1 MGASGPVSDDGQVWR
16 YLMAGN
22 ERFRT
27 GHPQPRDLVRER
39 ETVAEAQHP
48 KAIVLACCDSRVAPE
63 IIFDQRL
70 GDLFVVRA
78 AGNVADKLAIGSIE
92 YAAEHLG
99 CAVLVVMGHLHCG
112 AVKAACSGTKVT
124 SPNMKAVVKWIR
136 QAYVLAAAENSTP
149 DLRDVEKLT
158 VAISVQEIVNR
169 SEVLYRLAEGGKLSV
184 IPAYYHLDTGTVER
198 L

>member
-1 MGASGPVSDDGQVWR
+1 MGANGPVSDAGQIWSD
-16 YLMAGN
+16 LMAGN
-22 ERFRT
+22 ERFRS

-78 AGNVADKLAIGSIE
+78 AGNGADALGIGSIE

-99 CAVLVVMGHLHCG
+99 CAVLVVMGHLDCG
-112 AVKAACSGTKVT
+112 AVKAACSGAKVT
-124 SPNMKAVVKWIR
+124 SPNMKAVVKRIR
-136 QAYVLAAAENSTP
+136 QACVLAAAERSTP
-149 DLRDVEKLT
+149 DLRDAEKFT
-158 VAISVQEIVNR
+158 VAITVQEIVNR
-169 SEVLYRLAEGGKLSV
+169 SEVLYRLAEGSKLSV
-184 IPAYYHLDTGTVER
+184 IPAYYHVDTGTVER

>member
-1 MGASGPVSDDGQVWR
+1 MTAEEIWKDLV
-16 YLMAGN
+16 AGN

-27 GHPQPRDLVRER
+27 GQPQPRDLVGER
-39 ETVAEAQHP
+39 KSVAQAQHP
-48 KAIVLACCDSRVAPE
+48 KATILACCDSRVAPE
-63 IIFDQRL
+63 IIFDQKL
-70 GDLFVVRA
+70 GDVFVVRA
-78 AGNVADKLAIGSIE
+78 AGCTADALGIGSIE
-92 YAAEHLG
+92 FAAEHFG

-184 IPAYYHLDTGTVER
+184 IPAYYHLDTGVVER

>member
-1 MGASGPVSDDGQVWR
+1 MNGEEIWKD
-16 YLMAGN
+16 LMAGN

-39 ETVAEAQHP
+39 EAVAQAQHP
-48 KAIVLACCDSRVAPE
+48 KAVILTCGDSRLSPE
-63 IIFDQRL
+63 IVFDQKL
-70 GDLFVVRA
+70 GDVFVVRA
-78 AGNVADKLAIGSIE
+78 AGCTADALGIGSIE
-92 YAAEHLG
+92 FAAEHFG
-99 CAVLVVMGHLHCG
+99 CPVLVVLGHRHCG

-136 QAYVLAAAENSTP
+136 QAYELAAAEDATP
-149 DLRDVEKLT
+149 DLSDVGKLT
-158 VAISVQEIVNR
+158 VAITLQEIVNR